1 MCAMCIL
8 FRYRCRIKKG
18 IILHFFCNL
27 FLWKV
32 ISRNFFSH
40 FRWLCIYIYKN
51 KYTTFLTFQA
61 SSSRYCDQIC
71 TNTNGSYLC
80 DCYPGYELL
89 HNQFHENNSDNQKIP
104 PETERTCIALN
115 EPKDENAT
123 LIFANSVDIKHTY
136 LNGSPASKP
145 IRTHETLALDFL
157 HRNRSLC
164 WISHNNHINTKE
176 KTRENDD
183 ANSEMK
189 CAKID
194 DLDHVWR
201 KVSDISFFCLLWKN
215 TRESQF
221 HEKKIL
227 PRL

>member
-1 MCAMCIL
+1 MPVHIH
-8 FRYRCRIKKG
+8 I
-18 IILHFFCNL
+18 
-27 FLWKV
+27 
-32 ISRNFFSH
+32 
-40 FRWLCIYIYKN
+40 N

-183 ANSEMK
+183 TNSEMK

-194 DLDHVWR
+194 DLDYVWR
-201 KVSDISFFCLLWKN
+201 KVSDISFFFACFRKILVKVN
-215 TRESQF
+215 FT
-221 HEKKIL
+221 KKISSA
-227 PRL
+227 PVNKYK